1 MKKVILIIYL
11 TIVSANCKAQNNT
24 IHSSEITI
32 NGTQFFGKE
41 ASLVTQHFGQPNTIE
56 DYYFEMDDVMSQK
69 YKYNGVLFYTVNSKV
84 DSFEI
89 TGSNYTFTSNNIKV
103 GDNTSTLQSIY
114 PLSYAN
120 KNNGR
125 LALPFEDMDLFIV
138 ISFNNST
145 GLINK
150 IAIHSY

>member
-11 TIVSANCKAQNNT
+11 TLVSANCKAQNNT

-41 ASLVTQHFGQPNTIE
+41 ASLVTQHFGQPYSIK

-69 YKYNGVLFYTVNSKV
+69 YNYYGIIFTVINNRTY
-84 DSFEI
+84 SFEI
-89 TGSNYTFTSNNIKV
+89 TGSNYTFTNNNIKV
-103 GDNTSTLQSIY
+103 GDNISTLQSIY

-120 KNNGR
+120 KT
-125 LALPFEDMDLFIV
+125 
-138 ISFNNST
+138 NNSLT
-145 GLINK
+145 IRFNDIDRFIIIFFSSKQITK
-150 IAIHSY
+150 IRLGSY